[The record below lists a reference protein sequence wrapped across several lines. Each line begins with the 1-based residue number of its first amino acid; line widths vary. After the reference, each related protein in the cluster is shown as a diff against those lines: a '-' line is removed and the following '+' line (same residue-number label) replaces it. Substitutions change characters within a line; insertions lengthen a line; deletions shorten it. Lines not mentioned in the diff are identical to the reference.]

1 MKKILSSKSESSKKV
16 MFDVGKTSRDQKLPS
31 PKKIMETISE
41 EFESSDDEDDVK
53 DTPLAIEYITSMHHK
68 IYTGKKLTN

>member
-1 MKKILSSKSESSKKV
+1 
-16 MFDVGKTSRDQKLPS
+16 
-31 PKKIMETISE
+31 METISE